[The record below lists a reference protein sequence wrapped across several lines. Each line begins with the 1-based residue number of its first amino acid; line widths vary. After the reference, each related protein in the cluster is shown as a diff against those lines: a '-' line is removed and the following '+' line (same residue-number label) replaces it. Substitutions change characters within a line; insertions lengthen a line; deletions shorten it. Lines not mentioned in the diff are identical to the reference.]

1 MQMTRVAKLLTTAV
15 LSGAVALSGAQLA
28 GASALPA
35 SLTVAQTGAG
45 PATTTVK
52 TVSGA
57 DTSASERAKAPRAK
71 RVARKQRTGKKIAE
85 RKRAIYREVL
95 ADPKMTDLEDLG
107 PQIETA
113 AKQGLARLNQLA
125 KNLRKAKSPKRATAI
140 VKRLRALQA
149 KELHDVGRTA
159 VAAFYAQEDPS
170 AIRDVLEII
179 EGSPLA
185 GPLAPVLGLIR
196 GIVDMIDS
204 TPLGKVLSIVD
215 TLLGGLTGLLKNLI
229 SMLPIPTLPASAG
242 R

>member
-1 MQMTRVAKLLTTAV
+1 MTRVAKLLTTAV

-28 GASALPA
+28 GASALPVA
-35 SLTVAQTGAG
+35 SSEAG
-45 PATTTVK
+45 TTTTTSK

-57 DTSASERAKAPRAK
+57 DSSAAERKAPRAK

-95 ADPKMTDLEDLG
+95 ADPKMTELEDLG

-159 VAAFYAQEDPS
+159 VAAYYAQEDPS
-170 AIRDVLEII
+170 AIGDVLEII

-185 GPLAPVLGLIR
+185 GPLAPVIGLIR
-196 GIVDMIDS
+196 GIVDMIDE